1 MGLLAELTDGGMEE
15 GLGYGCPGLLEQ
27 GSERHGGEP
36 TIGLQHLSHPAEF
49 GLFHRA
55 DHQPARD
62 DKAGEDGGEGA
73 QGDFPPDAEVH
84 AGKSDS
90 RSLYPSDLIEMMAS
104 FNSGSFCL
112 SRRTWTS
119 TVRVVP

>member
-1 MGLLAELTDGGMEE
+1 MAAKPLLVSSVSAMRLSSVCST
-15 GLGYGCPGLLEQ
+15 
-27 GSERHGGEP
+27 ERM
-36 TIGLQHLSHPAEF
+36 TRDRQ
-49 GLFHRA
+49 A
-55 DHQPARD
+55 D
-62 DKAGEDGGEGA
+62 EDGGEGA

-84 AGKSDS
+84 AGTSDS

-104 FNSGSFCL
+104 SSSGSFCL